1 MKTNTLLKRGKQPA
15 PIQPQRV
22 LRRPVSRQL
31 VLSDPQGLQ
40 HAYTAAIQHL
50 GPDLG
55 TIDAWLA
62 DHQPDLWQQI
72 RWEDDELF
80 RLRKLGVRERVY
92 RTALEAFVSLYQEA
106 ERLYYEA
113 HPNALTLPMLGEGE
127 SVAIYYEL
135 TDGSLHKV
143 SGTGED

>member
-1 MKTNTLLKRGKQPA
+1 MKTNTLRKRRKQPA
-15 PIQPQRV
+15 PTQRGPV
-22 LRRPVSRQL
+22 LRRPV
-31 VLSDPQGLQ
+31 LSDPQVLQ
-40 HAYTAAIQHL
+40 QAYAAATQHL
-50 GPDLG
+50 GPDLSA
-55 TIDAWLA
+55 IDTWLA

-72 RWEDDELF
+72 RQEDDELF
-80 RLRKLGVRERVY
+80 CLCRLGARERVY
-92 RTALEAFVSLYQEA
+92 RAALDTFVSLYQEA

-143 SGTGED
+143 SGTGEY